1 MLNKNAS
8 KEIVVKLLSEVKK
21 KIENFQFESQ
31 FERRRKVDASGYHA
45 VFLKN
50 GDGFCTT
57 FERNLHDT

>member
-8 KEIVVKLLSEVKK
+8 KEIVVKLLSDVKK
-21 KIENFQFESQ
+21 KIENLSQ

-45 VFLKN
+45 VSLKN
-50 GDGFCTT
+50 GDDFCTT